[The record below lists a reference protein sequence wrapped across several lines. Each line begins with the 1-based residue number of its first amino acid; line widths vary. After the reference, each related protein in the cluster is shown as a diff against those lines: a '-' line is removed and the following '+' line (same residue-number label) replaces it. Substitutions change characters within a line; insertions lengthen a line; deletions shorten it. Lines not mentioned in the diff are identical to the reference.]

1 MIKKLLWQKSNCFL
15 NSQKSIENK
24 KGVKGF
30 LKKADETEQILLTKL
45 KQIEKL
51 QFGDTAFYEGGSFY
65 IADTALS
72 EKLKVKPQKGES
84 HRESL
89 RLFQEGKTIAEIATE
104 RSMAES
110 TIEGHLSQFIATGE
124 VDIYHFLS
132 KEDIE
137 DIQIVYQLV
146 KVKGYTLQGAKEI
159 VNKRYKSIKNKKCFK

>member
-1 MIKKLLWQKSNCFL
+1 M
-15 NSQKSIENK
+15 
-24 KGVKGF
+24 
-30 LKKADETEQILLTKL
+30 KKATEIEQALITKL
-45 KQIEKL
+45 KHIEKL

-137 DIQIVYQLV
+137 DIRKEMNPEDGLSVSPLKQFFGDRFSYGQLRMAMEWV
-146 KVKGYTLQGAKEI
+146 QQQAKQ
-159 VNKRYKSIKNKKCFK
+159 